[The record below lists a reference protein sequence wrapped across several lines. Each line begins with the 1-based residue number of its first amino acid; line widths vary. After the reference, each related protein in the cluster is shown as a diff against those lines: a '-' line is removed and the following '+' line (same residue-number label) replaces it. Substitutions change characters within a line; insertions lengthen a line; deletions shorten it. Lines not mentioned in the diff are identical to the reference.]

1 MPIGEMTSIIGLAA
15 GKVLVAPYSVE
26 WQRLFA
32 EERSRLLAAVG
43 AYVQDVQHV
52 GSTSIPGMAAKPI
65 IDIGIAVR
73 NFEEASVCVG
83 PIEHLGY
90 EYRGENGIP
99 RRRYFERGNPRTHH
113 LHMNE
118 MGSRAWTNQIL
129 FRDFLIQHA
138 EIAQE
143 YATIKM
149 SLAQVYPSDRDAY
162 LAAKAPFIERVLR
175 LARGIDQE

>member
-99 RRRYFERGNPRTHH
+99 RRRYFERGNPRSYH

-118 MGSRAWTNQIL
+118 MGEPDTLSGLSHPACGDRSGV
-129 FRDFLIQHA
+129 RD
-138 EIAQE
+138 
-143 YATIKM
+143 
-149 SLAQVYPSDRDAY
+149 
-162 LAAKAPFIERVLR
+162 
-175 LARGIDQE
+175 DQDVIGPGVSV